1 VGGHIRTGQLD
12 SNVSDLLFLLT
23 PKISRDDATI
33 TDITAKVLPD
43 SRGKET
49 ISVTVTAGEHS
60 GTFSVPSGASTGIR
74 EVQVIPARAAVTIVA
89 DTVKPALLGTSVL
102 DQSGLDATLRN
113 LGQTPSLA
121 AIGGNVALG
130 VSVAACKAAAQVQ
143 GIEIW
148 KYIADLFGHQT
159 QAPAPRLF
167 VNLIN
172 GGEHALV
179 GSAIQ
184 EHQIIPDTDDVAAAH
199 AAATAVQA
207 TLHQLLLKDFKKQD
221 ITIGDEGGFVIP
233 SKSIEAPFAYVAAA
247 IEQTDTMV
255 PILMGA
261 DMAASSFYKAGEYE
275 LEGKQLTAGQL
286 QTVYR
291 GLHKKFPLLQLVEDP
306 FAEHDFAAFAKYQ
319 SAQPAVTC
327 IGDDLT
333 TTDKTTLQKAITKQ
347 AINGIIIKP
356 NQIGT
361 VSDTL
366 ATMQLAYQH
375 NIRCIVSHRSGETMD
390 DFIADL
396 AFGTKSY
403 GLKAGAPTMP
413 ERAAK
418 YDRLLAIIQTHE

>member
-1 VGGHIRTGQLD
+1 
-12 SNVSDLLFLLT
+12 
-23 PKISRDDATI
+23 
-33 TDITAKVLPD
+33 
-43 SRGKET
+43 
-49 ISVTVTAGEHS
+49 
-60 GTFSVPSGASTGIR
+60 
-74 EVQVIPARAAVTIVA
+74 
-89 DTVKPALLGTSVL
+89 
-102 DQSGLDATLRN
+102 
-113 LGQTPSLA
+113 
-121 AIGGNVALG
+121 
-130 VSVAACKAAAQVQ
+130 
-143 GIEIW
+143 
-148 KYIADLFGHQT
+148 
-159 QAPAPRLF
+159 
-167 VNLIN
+167 
-172 GGEHALV
+172 
-179 GSAIQ
+179 
-184 EHQIIPDTDDVAAAH
+184 
-199 AAATAVQA
+199 VQA

-333 TTDKTTLQKAITKQ
+333 TTNKTTLQKAITKQ